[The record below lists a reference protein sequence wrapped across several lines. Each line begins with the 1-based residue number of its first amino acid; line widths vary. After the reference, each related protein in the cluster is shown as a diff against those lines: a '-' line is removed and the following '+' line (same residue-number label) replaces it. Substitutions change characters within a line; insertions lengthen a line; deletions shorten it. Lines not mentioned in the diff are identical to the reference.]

1 MEVIMN
7 FNQNLWGGATPLRD
21 KNVIVKLLL
30 WCSLSVFIGLSAISQ
45 GGVTRF
51 IPGILVSTTI
61 LFYLIVIRANSVTY
75 SSLKQFNTKTGVL
88 SIASSAGTLCCLAD
102 TIYHMVMKSGA
113 ISKLMSKDIST
124 TTIQAVVVIALLT
137 MSFIAMYGVSVI
149 FNYIL
154 SNVATLIDT
163 IIDKKYEINNIV
175 AIVVCALYFFLIVWV
190 YRNTTAF
197 YGSGYNDVIYGS
209 DSYTLTGSNVWLS
222 LFQGQNDLRQPLY
235 MLTAAPFMG
244 IAYILGIIL
253 NCFYVNGLAIAYAFV
268 QALLLVWSIWLLSRL
283 ISNNDIIRS
292 LIILILSV
300 SYPAIVFSLCLEQ
313 YVSSFF
319 WLIMAVVAVMY
330 DQKKA
335 DLMIIGAANGLLTSA
350 FMVVWKRAKSFVE
363 WFQSAFKCGMMFLL
377 TLFAF
382 GRADIFLNIK
392 ANLAEIFQHTGKKL
406 TIIDKAYQYSKF
418 VVDCFVGQPAV
429 EKVHN
434 SGFLIWGSSE
444 PNTINVVGIII
455 IVLIVVAVIWNRDS
469 LLCKISASWIGFSVL
484 LLCVLG
490 WGTSSNA
497 LFLYSLYFSW
507 AFWVPF
513 FLSFQKIYNKGYKK
527 SVIVILTCLFILIA
541 KLNIA
546 EFIRMLNF
554 AIENYPL

>member
-1 MEVIMN
+1 MN
-7 FNQNLWGGATPLRD
+7 SNQKSLGGGGTPLRD
-21 KNVIVKLLL
+21 KNVMVKLLL

-61 LFYLIVIRANSVTY
+61 LFYLIVIRVNSVTY
-75 SSLKQFNTKTGVL
+75 SSLKQFNTKTGML
-88 SIASSAGTLCCLAD
+88 SIASSAGTLCCVAD

-113 ISKLMSKDIST
+113 ISKLISKGISN
-124 TTIQAVVVIALLT
+124 TTIQAVVVIALLI

-149 FNYIL
+149 FNYVL
-154 SNVATLIDT
+154 SNIVALIDT

-175 AIVVCALYFFLIVWV
+175 AIAVCVLYFLLIIWA
-190 YRNTTAF
+190 YGNTTAF

-209 DSYTLTGSNVWLS
+209 DSYTLTSSNVWLS
-222 LFQGQNDLRQPLY
+222 LFQRQNDLRQPLY

-268 QALLLVWSIWLLSRL
+268 QALLLVWSIWLLSHL
-283 ISNNDIIRS
+283 ISDNDIIRS

-350 FMVVWKRAKSFVE
+350 FLVVWKKAKSFVE

-392 ANLAEIFQHTGKKL
+392 ANLAEIFQHTGRKL
-406 TIIDKAYQYSKF
+406 TIVDKAYQYSKF
-418 VVDCFVGQPAV
+418 VEDCFVGQPAV

-541 KLNIA
+541 KHNIA

>member
-1 MEVIMN
+1 MN
-7 FNQNLWGGATPLRD
+7 SNQKSLGGGTPLRD

-61 LFYLIVIRANSVTY
+61 LFYLIVIRVNSVTY
-75 SSLKQFNTKTGVL
+75 SSLKQFNTKTGML
-88 SIASSAGTLCCLAD
+88 SIASSAGTLCCVAD

-113 ISKLMSKDIST
+113 ISKLISKGISN
-124 TTIQAVVVIALLT
+124 TTIQAVVVIALLI

-149 FNYIL
+149 FNYVL
-154 SNVATLIDT
+154 SNIVALIDT

-175 AIVVCALYFFLIVWV
+175 AIAVCVLYFLLIIWA
-190 YRNTTAF
+190 YGNTTAF

-209 DSYTLTGSNVWLS
+209 DSYTLTSSNVWLS
-222 LFQGQNDLRQPLY
+222 LFQRQNDLRQPLY

-268 QALLLVWSIWLLSRL
+268 QALLLVWSIWLLSHL
-283 ISNNDIIRS
+283 ISDNDIIRS

-350 FMVVWKRAKSFVE
+350 FLVVWKKAKSFVE

-541 KLNIA
+541 KHNIA

>member
-7 FNQNLWGGATPLRD
+7 SNQKSLGGGTPLGD

-61 LFYLIVIRANSVTY
+61 LFYLIVIRVNSVTY
-75 SSLKQFNTKTGVL
+75 SSLKQFNTKTGML
-88 SIASSAGTLCCLAD
+88 SIASSAGTLCCVAD

-113 ISKLMSKDIST
+113 ISKLISKSISN
-124 TTIQAVVVIALLT
+124 TTIQAVVVIALLI

-149 FNYIL
+149 FNYVL
-154 SNVATLIDT
+154 SNIVALIDT

-175 AIVVCALYFFLIVWV
+175 AIAVCVLYFLLIIWA
-190 YRNTTAF
+190 YGNTTAF

-209 DSYTLTGSNVWLS
+209 DSYTLTSSNVWLS
-222 LFQGQNDLRQPLY
+222 LFQRQNDLRQPLY

-268 QALLLVWSIWLLSRL
+268 QALLLVWSIWLLSHL
-283 ISNNDIIRS
+283 ISDNDIIRS

-350 FMVVWKRAKSFVE
+350 FLVV
-363 WFQSAFKCGMMFLL
+363 
-377 TLFAF
+377 
-382 GRADIFLNIK
+382 
-392 ANLAEIFQHTGKKL
+392 GKKL
-406 TIIDKAYQYSKF
+406 
-418 VVDCFVGQPAV
+418 
-429 EKVHN
+429 
-434 SGFLIWGSSE
+434 
-444 PNTINVVGIII
+444 
-455 IVLIVVAVIWNRDS
+455 S
-469 LLCKISASWIGFSVL
+469 LS
-484 LLCVLG
+484 
-490 WGTSSNA
+490 
-497 LFLYSLYFSW
+497 
-507 AFWVPF
+507 
-513 FLSFQKIYNKGYKK
+513 
-527 SVIVILTCLFILIA
+527 
-541 KLNIA
+541 
-546 EFIRMLNF
+546 
-554 AIENYPL
+554 

>member
-1 MEVIMN
+1 
-7 FNQNLWGGATPLRD
+7 
-21 KNVIVKLLL
+21 
-30 WCSLSVFIGLSAISQ
+30 
-45 GGVTRF
+45 
-51 IPGILVSTTI
+51 
-61 LFYLIVIRANSVTY
+61 
-75 SSLKQFNTKTGVL
+75 
-88 SIASSAGTLCCLAD
+88 
-102 TIYHMVMKSGA
+102 
-113 ISKLMSKDIST
+113 
-124 TTIQAVVVIALLT
+124 
-137 MSFIAMYGVSVI
+137 
-149 FNYIL
+149 
-154 SNVATLIDT
+154 
-163 IIDKKYEINNIV
+163 
-175 AIVVCALYFFLIVWV
+175 
-190 YRNTTAF
+190 
-197 YGSGYNDVIYGS
+197 
-209 DSYTLTGSNVWLS
+209 
-222 LFQGQNDLRQPLY
+222 
-235 MLTAAPFMG
+235 
-244 IAYILGIIL
+244 
-253 NCFYVNGLAIAYAFV
+253 
-268 QALLLVWSIWLLSRL
+268 
-283 ISNNDIIRS
+283 
-292 LIILILSV
+292 
-300 SYPAIVFSLCLEQ
+300 
-313 YVSSFF
+313 
-319 WLIMAVVAVMY
+319 MY

-406 TIIDKAYQYSKF
+406 TIVDKAYQYSKF

-429 EKVHN
+429 EKVHK

-444 PNTINVVGIII
+444 STTINVAGVII
-455 IVLIVVAVIWNRDS
+455 IVLIVIAIIWNRES

-513 FLSFQKIYNKGYKK
+513 FLSIQRIYNKGYKK
-527 SVIVILTCLFILIA
+527 SAIVILTCLFILIA

>member
-1 MEVIMN
+1 MN
-7 FNQNLWGGATPLRD
+7 SNQKSLGGGGTPLGD

-61 LFYLIVIRANSVTY
+61 LFYLIVIRVNSVTY

-88 SIASSAGTLCCLAD
+88 SIASSAGTLCCVAD

-113 ISKLMSKDIST
+113 ISKLISKGISN
-124 TTIQAVVVIALLT
+124 TTIQAVVVIALLI

-149 FNYIL
+149 FNYVL
-154 SNVATLIDT
+154 SNIVALIDT

-175 AIVVCALYFFLIVWV
+175 AIAVCVLYFLLIIWA
-190 YRNTTAF
+190 YGNTTAF

-209 DSYTLTGSNVWLS
+209 DSYTLTSSNVWLS
-222 LFQGQNDLRQPLY
+222 LFQRQNDLRQPLY

-268 QALLLVWSIWLLSRL
+268 QALLLVWSIWLLSHL
-283 ISNNDIIRS
+283 ISDNDIIRS

-350 FMVVWKRAKSFVE
+350 FLVVWKKAKSFVE

-406 TIIDKAYQYSKF
+406 TIVDKAYQYSKF

>member
-1 MEVIMN
+1 MN
-7 FNQNLWGGATPLRD
+7 SNQKSLGGGATPLRD

-88 SIASSAGTLCCLAD
+88 SIASSAGTLCCVAD

-113 ISKLMSKDIST
+113 ISKLMSKGIST

-154 SNVATLIDT
+154 SNVVALIDT
-163 IIDKKYEINNIV
+163 IIDNKYEINNIV

-268 QALLLVWSIWLLSRL
+268 QALLLVWSIWLLSHL

-406 TIIDKAYQYSKF
+406 TIVDKAYQYSKF

>member
-1 MEVIMN
+1 MN
-7 FNQNLWGGATPLRD
+7 SNQKSLGGGTPLGD

-61 LFYLIVIRANSVTY
+61 LFYLIVIRVNSVTY
-75 SSLKQFNTKTGVL
+75 SSLKQFNTKTGML
-88 SIASSAGTLCCLAD
+88 SIASSAGTLCCVAD

-113 ISKLMSKDIST
+113 ISKLISKGISN
-124 TTIQAVVVIALLT
+124 TTIQAVVVIALLI

-149 FNYIL
+149 FNYVL
-154 SNVATLIDT
+154 SNIVALIDT

-175 AIVVCALYFFLIVWV
+175 AIAVCVLYFLLIIWA
-190 YRNTTAF
+190 YGNTTAF

-209 DSYTLTGSNVWLS
+209 DSYTLTSSNVWLS

-253 NCFYVNGLAIAYAFV
+253 NCFSVNGLAIAYAFV

-283 ISNNDIIRS
+283 ISDNDIIRS
-292 LIILILSV
+292 LIILMLSV

-319 WLIMAVVAVMY
+319 WLIMAVAAVMY

-335 DLMIIGAANGLLTSA
+335 DLMIIGASNGLLTSA
-350 FMVVWKRAKSFVE
+350 FMIVWKKAKSFIE
-363 WFQSAFKCGMMFLL
+363 WFQSAFKCGMLFLL
-377 TLFAF
+377 ALFAF

-392 ANLAEIFQHTGKKL
+392 ANLAEIFQYTGKKL
-406 TIIDKAYQYSKF
+406 TIVDKAYQYSKF
-418 VVDCFVGQPAV
+418 VEDCFVGQPAV

-527 SVIVILTCLFILIA
+527 SVIVILTCLFILMA
-541 KLNIA
+541 KCNVA

-554 AIENYPL
+554 AVENYPL

>member
-1 MEVIMN
+1 MN

-88 SIASSAGTLCCLAD
+88 SIASSAGTLCCVAD

>member
-1 MEVIMN
+1 M
-7 FNQNLWGGATPLRD
+7 GGGDAFRD

-88 SIASSAGTLCCLAD
+88 SIASSAGTLCCVAD

-113 ISKLMSKDIST
+113 INKLMSKGIST

-149 FNYIL
+149 FNYVL
-154 SNVATLIDT
+154 SNVVALIDT

-268 QALLLVWSIWLLSRL
+268 QALLLVWSIWVLSHL
-283 ISNNDIIRS
+283 ISDNDIIRS

-319 WLIMAVVAVMY
+319 WLIMVANFICIIFAYVTNRIAVFCS
-330 DQKKA
+330 KSSG
-335 DLMIIGAANGLLTSA
+335 ISA
-350 FMVVWKRAKSFVE
+350 FR
-363 WFQSAFKCGMMFLL
+363 
-377 TLFAF
+377 
-382 GRADIFLNIK
+382 
-392 ANLAEIFQHTGKKL
+392 EIVC
-406 TIIDKAYQYSKF
+406 F
-418 VVDCFVGQPAV
+418 VVGRLGTLVLDTGIMIFAGNYIGIHYIPNEYQD
-429 EKVHN
+429 
-434 SGFLIWGSSE
+434 LWGMVMKILA
-444 PNTINVVGIII
+444 NIVV
-455 IVLIVVAVIWNRDS
+455 IVLNYILSKLVV
-469 LLCKISASWIGFSVL
+469 F
-484 LLCVLG
+484 
-490 WGTSSNA
+490 
-497 LFLYSLYFSW
+497 
-507 AFWVPF
+507 
-513 FLSFQKIYNKGYKK
+513 KK
-527 SVIVILTCLFILIA
+527 
-541 KLNIA
+541 
-546 EFIRMLNF
+546 
-554 AIENYPL
+554 

>member
-1 MEVIMN
+1 MN
-7 FNQNLWGGATPLRD
+7 SNQKSLGGGDAFRD

-88 SIASSAGTLCCLAD
+88 SIASSAGTLCCVAD

-113 ISKLMSKDIST
+113 INKLMSKGIST

-149 FNYIL
+149 FNYVL
-154 SNVATLIDT
+154 SNVVALIDT

-268 QALLLVWSIWLLSRL
+268 QALLLVWSIWVLSHL
-283 ISNNDIIRS
+283 ISDNDIIRS

-319 WLIMAVVAVMY
+319 WLIMVANFICIIFAYVTNRIAVFCS
-330 DQKKA
+330 KSSG
-335 DLMIIGAANGLLTSA
+335 ISA
-350 FMVVWKRAKSFVE
+350 FR
-363 WFQSAFKCGMMFLL
+363 
-377 TLFAF
+377 
-382 GRADIFLNIK
+382 
-392 ANLAEIFQHTGKKL
+392 EIVC
-406 TIIDKAYQYSKF
+406 F
-418 VVDCFVGQPAV
+418 VVGRLGTLVLDTGIMIFAGNYIGIHYIPNEYQD
-429 EKVHN
+429 
-434 SGFLIWGSSE
+434 LWGMVMKILA
-444 PNTINVVGIII
+444 NIVV
-455 IVLIVVAVIWNRDS
+455 IVLNYILSKLVV
-469 LLCKISASWIGFSVL
+469 F
-484 LLCVLG
+484 
-490 WGTSSNA
+490 
-497 LFLYSLYFSW
+497 
-507 AFWVPF
+507 
-513 FLSFQKIYNKGYKK
+513 KK
-527 SVIVILTCLFILIA
+527 
-541 KLNIA
+541 
-546 EFIRMLNF
+546 
-554 AIENYPL
+554 

>member
-1 MEVIMN
+1 M
-7 FNQNLWGGATPLRD
+7 
-21 KNVIVKLLL
+21 L

-88 SIASSAGTLCCLAD
+88 SIASSAGTLCCVAD

-490 WGTSSNA
+490 WGTSFNA

>member
-1 MEVIMN
+1 MN
-7 FNQNLWGGATPLRD
+7 SNQKSLGGGTPLRD

-61 LFYLIVIRANSVTY
+61 LFYLIVIRVNSVTY
-75 SSLKQFNTKTGVL
+75 SSLKQFNTKTGML
-88 SIASSAGTLCCLAD
+88 SIASSAGTLCCVAD

-113 ISKLMSKDIST
+113 ISKLISKGISN
-124 TTIQAVVVIALLT
+124 TTIQAVVVIALLI

-149 FNYIL
+149 FNYVL
-154 SNVATLIDT
+154 SNIVALIDT

-175 AIVVCALYFFLIVWV
+175 AIAVCVLYFLLIIWA
-190 YRNTTAF
+190 YGNTTAF

-209 DSYTLTGSNVWLS
+209 DSYTLTSSNVWLS
-222 LFQGQNDLRQPLY
+222 LFQRQNDLRQPLY

-268 QALLLVWSIWLLSRL
+268 QALLLVWSIWLLSHL
-283 ISNNDIIRS
+283 ISDNDIIRS

-350 FMVVWKRAKSFVE
+350 FLVVWKKAKSFVE

-406 TIIDKAYQYSKF
+406 TIVDKAYQYSKF
-418 VVDCFVGQPAV
+418 VEDCFVGQPAV

-434 SGFLIWGSSE
+434 SGFLIWGCSE

>member
-1 MEVIMN
+1 MN
-7 FNQNLWGGATPLRD
+7 SNQKSLGGGDAFRD

-88 SIASSAGTLCCLAD
+88 SIASSAGTLCCVAD

-113 ISKLMSKDIST
+113 INKLMSKGIST

-149 FNYIL
+149 FNYVL
-154 SNVATLIDT
+154 SNVVALIDT

-244 IAYILGIIL
+244 IASYGH
-253 NCFYVNGLAIAYAFV
+253 
-268 QALLLVWSIWLLSRL
+268 L
-283 ISNNDIIRS
+283 IS
-292 LIILILSV
+292 
-300 SYPAIVFSLCLEQ
+300 
-313 YVSSFF
+313 
-319 WLIMAVVAVMY
+319 
-330 DQKKA
+330 
-335 DLMIIGAANGLLTSA
+335 
-350 FMVVWKRAKSFVE
+350 
-363 WFQSAFKCGMMFLL
+363 
-377 TLFAF
+377 
-382 GRADIFLNIK
+382 
-392 ANLAEIFQHTGKKL
+392 
-406 TIIDKAYQYSKF
+406 
-418 VVDCFVGQPAV
+418 
-429 EKVHN
+429 
-434 SGFLIWGSSE
+434 
-444 PNTINVVGIII
+444 
-455 IVLIVVAVIWNRDS
+455 
-469 LLCKISASWIGFSVL
+469 
-484 LLCVLG
+484 
-490 WGTSSNA
+490 
-497 LFLYSLYFSW
+497 
-507 AFWVPF
+507 
-513 FLSFQKIYNKGYKK
+513 FLSG
-527 SVIVILTCLFILIA
+527 A
-541 KLNIA
+541 
-546 EFIRMLNF
+546 R
-554 AIENYPL
+554 

>member
-1 MEVIMN
+1 M
-7 FNQNLWGGATPLRD
+7 GGGTPLRD

-61 LFYLIVIRANSVTY
+61 LFYLIVIRVNSVTY
-75 SSLKQFNTKTGVL
+75 SSLKQFNTKTGML
-88 SIASSAGTLCCLAD
+88 SIASSAGTLCCVAD

-113 ISKLMSKDIST
+113 ISKLISKSISN
-124 TTIQAVVVIALLT
+124 TTIQAVVVIALLI

-149 FNYIL
+149 FNYVL
-154 SNVATLIDT
+154 SNIVALIDT

-175 AIVVCALYFFLIVWV
+175 AIAVCVLYFLLIIWA
-190 YRNTTAF
+190 YGNTTAF

-209 DSYTLTGSNVWLS
+209 DSYTLTSSNVWLS
-222 LFQGQNDLRQPLY
+222 LFQRQNDLRQPLY

-268 QALLLVWSIWLLSRL
+268 QALLLVWSIWLLSHL
-283 ISNNDIIRS
+283 ISDNDIIRS

-350 FMVVWKRAKSFVE
+350 FLVVWKKAKSFVE

-406 TIIDKAYQYSKF
+406 TIVDKAYQYSKF
-418 VVDCFVGQPAV
+418 VEDCFVGQPAV

-541 KLNIA
+541 KHNIA

>member
-1 MEVIMN
+1 M
-7 FNQNLWGGATPLRD
+7 GGGQTLLRD
-21 KNVIVKLLL
+21 KNAIVKLLL

-45 GGVTRF
+45 GGVNRL
-51 IPGILVSTTI
+51 IPGILISTTI
-61 LFYLIVIRANSVTY
+61 LFYLIVIRANSVIY
-75 SSLKQFNTKTGVL
+75 NSLKQFNTKTGMF
-88 SIASSAGTLCCLAD
+88 SIASSAGTLCCVAD

-113 ISKLMSKDIST
+113 ISKLMSKGISN
-124 TTIQAVVVIALLT
+124 TTIQAVVVIALLI

-149 FNYIL
+149 FNYVL
-154 SNVATLIDT
+154 SNIVALIDT
-163 IIDKKYEINNIV
+163 IIDKKYEISNIV
-175 AIVVCALYFFLIVWV
+175 AIAVCVLYFLLIIWV

-209 DSYTLTGSNVWLS
+209 DSYTLTSSNVWLS

-268 QALLLVWSIWLLSRL
+268 QALLLVWSIWLLSHL
-283 ISNNDIIRS
+283 ISDNDIIKS

-330 DQKKA
+330 NQKKA

-350 FMVVWKRAKSFVE
+350 FLVVWKKAKSFVE

-392 ANLAEIFQHTGKKL
+392 ANLAEIFQHTGNKL
-406 TIIDKAYQYSKF
+406 TIVDKAYQYSKF
-418 VVDCFVGQPAV
+418 VEDCFVGQPAV

-434 SGFLIWGSSE
+434 SGFLIWGSCE
-444 PNTINVVGIII
+444 PNTINIVGIII

>member
-1 MEVIMN
+1 M
-7 FNQNLWGGATPLRD
+7 GGTPLGD

-61 LFYLIVIRANSVTY
+61 LFYLIVIRVNSVTY

-88 SIASSAGTLCCLAD
+88 SIASSAGTLCCVAD

-113 ISKLMSKDIST
+113 ISKLMSKGIST

-154 SNVATLIDT
+154 SNVVALIDT
-163 IIDKKYEINNIV
+163 IIDNKYEINNIV

-268 QALLLVWSIWLLSRL
+268 QALLLVWSIWLLSHL

-406 TIIDKAYQYSKF
+406 TIVDKAYQYSKF

-429 EKVHN
+429 EKVHK

-444 PNTINVVGIII
+444 STTINVAGVII
-455 IVLIVVAVIWNRDS
+455 IVLIVIAIIWNRES

-513 FLSFQKIYNKGYKK
+513 FLSIQRIYNKGYKK
-527 SVIVILTCLFILIA
+527 SAIVILTCLFILIA

>member
-7 FNQNLWGGATPLRD
+7 SNQKSLGGATPLRD

-88 SIASSAGTLCCLAD
+88 SIASSAGTLCCVAD

>member
-1 MEVIMN
+1 M
-7 FNQNLWGGATPLRD
+7 GRGATPLRD

-88 SIASSAGTLCCLAD
+88 SIASSAGTLCCVAD

-113 ISKLMSKDIST
+113 INKLMSKGIST

-149 FNYIL
+149 FNYVL
-154 SNVATLIDT
+154 SNVVALIDT

-222 LFQGQNDLRQPLY
+222 IFQGQNDLRQPLY

-268 QALLLVWSIWLLSRL
+268 QALLLVWNIWLLSHL
-283 ISNNDIIRS
+283 ISDNDIIRS

-319 WLIMAVVAVMY
+319 WLIMVVVAVMY
-330 DQKKA
+330 DQEKA

-350 FMVVWKRAKSFVE
+350 FMVVWKKAKSFIE
-363 WFQSAFKCGMMFLL
+363 WLQSAFKCGMMFLL

-382 GRADIFLNIK
+382 GRMDIFLNIK

-406 TIIDKAYQYSKF
+406 TIVDKAYQYSKF

-429 EKVHN
+429 ERVHN

-455 IVLIVVAVIWNRDS
+455 IVLIVVAVIWNRES

-497 LFLYSLYFSW
+497 LFLYALYFSW

-513 FLSFQKIYNKGYKK
+513 LLSFQKIYNKGYKK

>member
-1 MEVIMN
+1 MG
-7 FNQNLWGGATPLRD
+7 GGAPLRD

-75 SSLKQFNTKTGVL
+75 SGLKQFNTKTGVL
-88 SIASSAGTLCCLAD
+88 SIASSAGTLCCVAD

-113 ISKLMSKDIST
+113 IGKLMSKGIST

-154 SNVATLIDT
+154 SNVVALIDT

-190 YRNTTAF
+190 YGNTTAF

-268 QALLLVWSIWLLSRL
+268 QALLLVWSIWLLSHL
-283 ISNNDIIRS
+283 ISDNDIIRS

-406 TIIDKAYQYSKF
+406 TIVDKAYQYSKF

-455 IVLIVVAVIWNRDS
+455 IVLIVVSVIWNRDS

>member
-1 MEVIMN
+1 MN
-7 FNQNLWGGATPLRD
+7 SNQKSLGGGTPLGD

-61 LFYLIVIRANSVTY
+61 LFYLIVIRVNSVTY
-75 SSLKQFNTKTGVL
+75 SSLKQFNTKTGML
-88 SIASSAGTLCCLAD
+88 SIASSAGTLCCVAD

-113 ISKLMSKDIST
+113 ISKLISKGISN
-124 TTIQAVVVIALLT
+124 TTIQAVVVIALLI

-149 FNYIL
+149 FNYVL
-154 SNVATLIDT
+154 SNIVALIDT

-175 AIVVCALYFFLIVWV
+175 AIAVCVLYFLLIIWA
-190 YRNTTAF
+190 YGNTTAF

-209 DSYTLTGSNVWLS
+209 DSYTLTSSNVWLS
-222 LFQGQNDLRQPLY
+222 LFQRQNDLRQPLY

-268 QALLLVWSIWLLSRL
+268 QALLLVWSIWLLSHL
-283 ISNNDIIRS
+283 ISDNDIIRS

-350 FMVVWKRAKSFVE
+350 FLVVWKKAKSFVE

-406 TIIDKAYQYSKF
+406 TIVDKAYQYSKF
-418 VVDCFVGQPAV
+418 VEDCFVGQPAV

-469 LLCKISASWIGFSVL
+469 LLCKISASWIRFSVL

>member
-1 MEVIMN
+1 M
-7 FNQNLWGGATPLRD
+7 GGGKTPLRD

-45 GGVTRF
+45 GGATRF

-61 LFYLIVIRANSVTY
+61 LFYLIVIRVNSVTY
-75 SSLKQFNTKTGVL
+75 SSLKQFNTKTGLL
-88 SIASSAGTLCCLAD
+88 SIASSAGTLCCVAD

-113 ISKLMSKDIST
+113 ISKLISKGISN
-124 TTIQAVVVIALLT
+124 TTIQAVVVIALLI

-149 FNYIL
+149 FNYVL
-154 SNVATLIDT
+154 SNIVALIDT

-175 AIVVCALYFFLIVWV
+175 AIAVCVLYFLLIIWA
-190 YRNTTAF
+190 YGNTTAF

-209 DSYTLTGSNVWLS
+209 DSYTLTSSNVGLS
-222 LFQGQNDLRQPLY
+222 LFQRQNDLRQPLY

-268 QALLLVWSIWLLSRL
+268 QALLLVWSIWLLSHL
-283 ISNNDIIRS
+283 ISDNDIIRS

-350 FMVVWKRAKSFVE
+350 FLVVWKKAKSFVE

-406 TIIDKAYQYSKF
+406 TIVDKAYQYSKF
-418 VVDCFVGQPAV
+418 VEDCFVGQPAV

-527 SVIVILTCLFILIA
+527 SVIVILICLFILIA
-541 KLNIA
+541 KHNIA

>member
-1 MEVIMN
+1 MN
-7 FNQNLWGGATPLRD
+7 SNQKSLGGGKTPLRD

-45 GGVTRF
+45 GGATRF

-61 LFYLIVIRANSVTY
+61 LFYLIVIRVNSVTY
-75 SSLKQFNTKTGVL
+75 SSLKQFNTKTGML
-88 SIASSAGTLCCLAD
+88 SIASSAGTLCCVAD

-113 ISKLMSKDIST
+113 ISKLISKGISN
-124 TTIQAVVVIALLT
+124 TTIQAVVVIALLI

-149 FNYIL
+149 FNYVL
-154 SNVATLIDT
+154 SNIVALIDT

-175 AIVVCALYFFLIVWV
+175 AIAVCVLYFLLIIWA
-190 YRNTTAF
+190 YGNTTAF

-209 DSYTLTGSNVWLS
+209 DSYTLTSSNVWLS
-222 LFQGQNDLRQPLY
+222 LFQRQNDLRQPLY

-268 QALLLVWSIWLLSRL
+268 QALLLVWSIWLLSHL
-283 ISNNDIIRS
+283 ISDNDIIRS

-350 FMVVWKRAKSFVE
+350 FLVVWKKAKSFVE

-406 TIIDKAYQYSKF
+406 TIVDKAYQYSKF
-418 VVDCFVGQPAV
+418 VEDCFVGQPAV

-527 SVIVILTCLFILIA
+527 SVIVILICLFILIA
-541 KLNIA
+541 KHNIA

>member
-1 MEVIMN
+1 MN
-7 FNQNLWGGATPLRD
+7 SNQNLLGGGTHLRD

-30 WCSLSVFIGLSAISQ
+30 WCSLSIFIGLSAISQ

-75 SSLKQFNTKTGVL
+75 SSLKQFKTKIGVF
-88 SIASSAGTLCCLAD
+88 SIASAAGTLCCVAD
-102 TIYHMVMKSGA
+102 TIYHMIMKSGA
-113 ISKLMSKDIST
+113 ISKLMSKGISNA
-124 TTIQAVVVIALLT
+124 TIQVVVVIALIA
-137 MSFIAMYGVSVI
+137 MSFVAIYGVSVI
-149 FNYIL
+149 FNYVL
-154 SNVATLIDT
+154 SNIVALIDI
-163 IIDKKYEINNIV
+163 IIDKKHEINNIV
-175 AIVVCALYFFLIVWV
+175 AIVVCVLYFLLIVWV

-209 DSYTLTGSNVWLS
+209 DSYTLTSSNVWLS

-253 NCFYVNGLAIAYAFV
+253 NCFSVNGLAIAYAFV

-283 ISNNDIIRS
+283 ISDNDIIRS
-292 LIILILSV
+292 LIILMLSV

-319 WLIMAVVAVMY
+319 WLIMAVAAVMY

-335 DLMIIGAANGLLTSA
+335 DLMIIGASNGLLTSA
-350 FMVVWKRAKSFVE
+350 FMIVWKKAKSFIE
-363 WFQSAFKCGMMFLL
+363 WFQSAFKCGMLFLL
-377 TLFAF
+377 ALFAF

-392 ANLAEIFQHTGKKL
+392 ANLAEIFQYTGKKL
-406 TIIDKAYQYSKF
+406 TIVDKAYQYSKF
-418 VVDCFVGQPAV
+418 VADCFVGQPAT

-434 SGFLIWGSSE
+434 SEFLIWGSSE
-444 PNTINVVGIII
+444 SNTINVVGIII
-455 IVLIVVAVIWNRDS
+455 IVLIIIAVIWNRNT

-497 LFLYSLYFSW
+497 LFLYALYFSW
-507 AFWVPF
+507 AFWTPL

-527 SVIVILTCLFILIA
+527 SVIVILTCLFILMA
-541 KLNIA
+541 KCNVA

-554 AIENYPL
+554 AVENYPL

>member
-1 MEVIMN
+1 M
-7 FNQNLWGGATPLRD
+7 GGGKTPLRD

-45 GGVTRF
+45 GGATRF

-61 LFYLIVIRANSVTY
+61 LFYLIVIRVNSVTY
-75 SSLKQFNTKTGVL
+75 SSLKQFNTKTGML
-88 SIASSAGTLCCLAD
+88 SIASSAGTLCCVAD

-113 ISKLMSKDIST
+113 ISKLISKGISN
-124 TTIQAVVVIALLT
+124 TTIQAVVVIALLI

-149 FNYIL
+149 FNYVL
-154 SNVATLIDT
+154 SNIVALIDT

-175 AIVVCALYFFLIVWV
+175 AIAVCVLYFLLIIWA
-190 YRNTTAF
+190 YGNTTAF

-209 DSYTLTGSNVWLS
+209 DSYTLTSSNVWLS
-222 LFQGQNDLRQPLY
+222 LFQRQNDLRQPLY

-268 QALLLVWSIWLLSRL
+268 QALLLVWSIWLLSHL
-283 ISNNDIIRS
+283 ISDNDIIRS

-350 FMVVWKRAKSFVE
+350 FLVVWKKAKSFVE

-406 TIIDKAYQYSKF
+406 TIVDKAYQYSKF
-418 VVDCFVGQPAV
+418 VEDCFVGQPAV

-527 SVIVILTCLFILIA
+527 SVIVILICLFILIA
-541 KLNIA
+541 KHNIA

>member
-1 MEVIMN
+1 M
-7 FNQNLWGGATPLRD
+7 GGGTPLGD

-61 LFYLIVIRANSVTY
+61 LFYLIVIRVNSVTY
-75 SSLKQFNTKTGVL
+75 SSLKQFNTKTGML
-88 SIASSAGTLCCLAD
+88 SIASSAGTLCCVAD

-113 ISKLMSKDIST
+113 ISKLISKSISN
-124 TTIQAVVVIALLT
+124 TTIQAVVVIALLI

-149 FNYIL
+149 FNYVL
-154 SNVATLIDT
+154 SNIVALIDT

-175 AIVVCALYFFLIVWV
+175 AIAVCVLYFLLIIWA
-190 YRNTTAF
+190 YGNTTAF

-209 DSYTLTGSNVWLS
+209 DSYTLTSSNVWLS
-222 LFQGQNDLRQPLY
+222 LFQRQNDLRQPLY

-268 QALLLVWSIWLLSRL
+268 QALLLVWSIWLLSHL
-283 ISNNDIIRS
+283 ISDNDIIRS

-350 FMVVWKRAKSFVE
+350 FLVVGKKAKSFVE

-406 TIIDKAYQYSKF
+406 TIVDKAYQYSKF
-418 VVDCFVGQPAV
+418 VEDCFVGQPAV

>member
-1 MEVIMN
+1 MN
-7 FNQNLWGGATPLRD
+7 SNQKSLGEGATPLRD

-88 SIASSAGTLCCLAD
+88 SIASSAGTLCCVAD

-113 ISKLMSKDIST
+113 ISKLMSKGIST

-154 SNVATLIDT
+154 SNVVALIDM
-163 IIDKKYEINNIV
+163 IIDNKYEINNIV

-268 QALLLVWSIWLLSRL
+268 QALLLVGSIWLLSHL
-283 ISNNDIIRS
+283 ISDNDIIRS

-350 FMVVWKRAKSFVE
+350 FMVVWKKAKSFIE
-363 WFQSAFKCGMMFLL
+363 WLQSAFKCGMLFLL

-406 TIIDKAYQYSKF
+406 TIVDKAYQYSKF
-418 VVDCFVGQPAV
+418 VVDCFVGQPAA

-527 SVIVILTCLFILIA
+527 SVIVILACLFILIA

-554 AIENYPL
+554 TIENYPL

>member
-1 MEVIMN
+1 MN
-7 FNQNLWGGATPLRD
+7 FNQNSLGGATPLRG
-21 KNVIVKLLL
+21 KNVTVKLLL

-88 SIASSAGTLCCLAD
+88 SIASSAGTLCCVAD

-113 ISKLMSKDIST
+113 ISKLMSKGIST

-149 FNYIL
+149 FNYVL
-154 SNVATLIDT
+154 SNVVALIDT

-190 YRNTTAF
+190 YRKTTAF

-268 QALLLVWSIWLLSRL
+268 QALLLVCSIWLLSHL
-283 ISNNDIIRS
+283 ISNNDIVRS
-292 LIILILSV
+292 LIILISSV

-392 ANLAEIFQHTGKKL
+392 ANLSEIFQHTGKKL
-406 TIIDKAYQYSKF
+406 TIVDKAYQYSKF

>member
-1 MEVIMN
+1 MN
-7 FNQNLWGGATPLRD
+7 SNQKSLGGGTPLRD
-21 KNVIVKLLL
+21 KNVMVKLLL

-61 LFYLIVIRANSVTY
+61 LFYLIVIRVNSVTY
-75 SSLKQFNTKTGVL
+75 SSLKQFNTKTGML
-88 SIASSAGTLCCLAD
+88 SIASSAGTLCCVAD

-113 ISKLMSKDIST
+113 ISKLISKGISN
-124 TTIQAVVVIALLT
+124 TTIQAVVVIALLI

-149 FNYIL
+149 FNYVL
-154 SNVATLIDT
+154 SNIVALIDT

-175 AIVVCALYFFLIVWV
+175 AIAVCVLYFLLIIWA
-190 YRNTTAF
+190 YGNTTAF

-209 DSYTLTGSNVWLS
+209 DSYTLTSSNVWLS
-222 LFQGQNDLRQPLY
+222 LFQRQNDLRQPLY

-268 QALLLVWSIWLLSRL
+268 QALLLVWSIWLLSHL
-283 ISNNDIIRS
+283 ISDNDIIRS

-350 FMVVWKRAKSFVE
+350 FLVVWKKAKSFVE

-392 ANLAEIFQHTGKKL
+392 ANLAEIFQHTGRKL
-406 TIIDKAYQYSKF
+406 TIVDKAYQYSKF
-418 VVDCFVGQPAV
+418 VEDCFVGQPAV

-541 KLNIA
+541 KHNIA

>member
-1 MEVIMN
+1 MN
-7 FNQNLWGGATPLRD
+7 FNQNSLGGATPLRG
-21 KNVIVKLLL
+21 KNVTVKLLL

-61 LFYLIVIRANSVTY
+61 LFYLIAIRANSVTY

-88 SIASSAGTLCCLAD
+88 SIASSAGTLCCVAD

-113 ISKLMSKDIST
+113 ISKLMSKGIST

-149 FNYIL
+149 FNYVL
-154 SNVATLIDT
+154 SNVVALIDT

-190 YRNTTAF
+190 YRKTTAF

-268 QALLLVWSIWLLSRL
+268 QALLLVCSIWLLSHL
-283 ISNNDIIRS
+283 ISNNDIVRS
-292 LIILILSV
+292 LIILISSV

-406 TIIDKAYQYSKF
+406 TIVDKAYQYSKF
-418 VVDCFVGQPAV
+418 AVDCFVGQPAV

-455 IVLIVVAVIWNRDS
+455 IASIVVAVIWNRDS

>member
-1 MEVIMN
+1 M
-7 FNQNLWGGATPLRD
+7 GGGKTPLRD

-61 LFYLIVIRANSVTY
+61 LFYLIVIRVNSVTY
-75 SSLKQFNTKTGVL
+75 SSLKQFNTKTGML
-88 SIASSAGTLCCLAD
+88 SIASSAGTLCCVAD

-113 ISKLMSKDIST
+113 ISKLISKGISN
-124 TTIQAVVVIALLT
+124 TTIQAVVVIALLI

-149 FNYIL
+149 FNYVL
-154 SNVATLIDT
+154 SNIVALIDT

-175 AIVVCALYFFLIVWV
+175 AIAVCVLYFLLIIWA
-190 YRNTTAF
+190 YGNTTAF

-209 DSYTLTGSNVWLS
+209 DSYTLTSSNVWLS
-222 LFQGQNDLRQPLY
+222 LFQRQNDLRQPLY

-268 QALLLVWSIWLLSRL
+268 QALLLVWSIWLLSHL
-283 ISNNDIIRS
+283 ISDNDIIRS

-350 FMVVWKRAKSFVE
+350 FLVVWKKAKSFVE

-406 TIIDKAYQYSKF
+406 TIVDKAYQYSKF
-418 VVDCFVGQPAV
+418 VEDCFVGQPAV

-527 SVIVILTCLFILIA
+527 SVIVILICLFILIA
-541 KLNIA
+541 KHNIA

>member
-1 MEVIMN
+1 M
-7 FNQNLWGGATPLRD
+7 GGGDAFRD

-88 SIASSAGTLCCLAD
+88 SIASSAGTLCCVAD

-113 ISKLMSKDIST
+113 INKLMSKGIST

-149 FNYIL
+149 FNYVL
-154 SNVATLIDT
+154 SNVVALIDT

-268 QALLLVWSIWLLSRL
+268 QALLLVWSIWLLSHL

-406 TIIDKAYQYSKF
+406 TIVDKAYQYSKF

-455 IVLIVVAVIWNRDS
+455 IVLIVVAVIWNRES

-497 LFLYSLYFSW
+497 LFLYALYFSW

-513 FLSFQKIYNKGYKK
+513 LLSFQKIYNKGYKK
-527 SVIVILTCLFILIA
+527 SAIVILTCLFILIA